1 MILRKILRIKYS
13 KIGMLRFIG
22 HLDLVRTLSRAFAR
36 SSLPVLYSQGFSP
49 HMKLSFGPSLPLG
62 FTSECEL
69 LDIEIDDA
77 EFSGDINSYHK
88 NIQSLLPEG
97 LNILDIKCLD
107 ENPISLARLINSAL
121 YEIMIPE
128 QFVPENGKLAR
139 FLQMEKIEVEKI
151 SKKGS
156 TFIDIRQS
164 IKRMEKTGNI
174 TIDGNNLSVFELE
187 TGIGATAHATPA
199 LVIKSL
205 MGCDW
210 FAIPGFRIHR
220 KALYS
225 STGLI

>member
-1 MILRKILRIKYS
+1 MIFRKILRMKYS
-13 KIGMLRFIG
+13 KIGMMRFIG
-22 HLDLVRTLSRAFAR
+22 HLDLVRTLTRAFAR

-77 EFSGDINSYHK
+77 AFSGDINYYHK
-88 NIQSLLPEG
+88 HIQSLLPEG
-97 LNILDIKCLD
+97 INILEIKSLD
-107 ENPISLARLINSAL
+107 ENPVSIASLIDSAL

-139 FLQMEKIEVEKI
+139 FLQMEKIEIEKI

-156 TFIDIRQS
+156 AFIDIRQS
-164 IKRMEKTGNI
+164 IKRMENKGNI
-174 TIDGNNLSVFELE
+174 TIDGKNLTVFELE

-205 MGCDW
+205 LGCDW
-210 FAIPGFRIHR
+210 FTIPAIRIHR